1 METEIYYTATE
12 IDEKGREWY
21 VINGSVGYDLTSG
34 WTKETAEKDYLS
46 EDGTMSRQLAEY
58 EAWGYYD

>member
-1 METEIYYTATE
+1 METEIYYTGME

-21 VINGSVGYDLTSG
+21 VINGDVAYNLTSG
-34 WTKETAEKDYLS
+34 WTKEEAERDYLS
-46 EDGTMSRQLAEY
+46 EDGTMSRQLAKY